1 MSQLFRQR
9 LAQRLAWQKAV
20 NDPVRE
26 PRNRLPTLP
35 LLRQWQSR
43 RLEAGFQDFLADPK
57 KRPAAEFFLS
67 DLYSDRDFSAR
78 DRDAAKLLPMM
89 ARFLPDT
96 LLHAATGAIELAVLS
111 HAFDLRLAEY
121 LNHRRLPLAPITLAD
136 YGAAYRSADHR
147 RLRRHQVEL
156 VVEVGHSLDAAVH
169 KHGVFKLLKASRLPA
184 RAAGLSELQQFL
196 ERGFT
201 AFAALGGADAF
212 LAEIARR
219 EYRASERLFAG
230 HPDPFASDQPKP
242 SSR

>member
-9 LAQRLAWQKAV
+9 LAQRLAWQKAL
-20 NDPVRE
+20 NDQKRE

-35 LLRQWQSR
+35 MLRQWQAR
-43 RLEAGFQDFLADPK
+43 RLEAGFQDFLADAK
-57 KRPAAEFFLS
+57 MRPAAEFFLS

-89 ARFLPDT
+89 ARFLPDS

-111 HAFDLRLAEY
+111 HAFDLRLAQF
-121 LNHRRLPLAPITLAD
+121 LAARRQPLAPITLAD
-136 YGAAYRSADHR
+136 YGAAYRSAAYP
-147 RLRRHQVEL
+147 RLRRHQVDL
-156 VVEVGHSLDAAVH
+156 VLEVGQSLDAAVH

-184 RAAGLSELQQFL
+184 QLAGLSELQQFL

-212 LAEIARR
+212 LSEIGRR
-219 EYRASERLFAG
+219 EYVASERLFAG
-230 HPDPFASDQPKP
+230 HPDPFAIDRPN
-242 SSR
+242 

>member
-9 LAQRLAWQKAV
+9 LARRLAWQAAI
-20 NDPVRE
+20 NDPRRE

-35 LLRQWQSR
+35 LLRQWQTR

-57 KRPAAEFFLS
+57 MRPAAEFFLS

-96 LLHAATGAIELAVLS
+96 LLHAATGVIELAVLS
-111 HAFDLRLAEY
+111 HAFDLRLAAS
-121 LNHRRLPLAPITLAD
+121 LAKRRDPSAPITLAE
-136 YGAAYRSADHR
+136 YGKAYRSSGYP

-156 VVEVGHSLDAAVH
+156 ILRVGEALDAAVH

-184 RAAGLSELQQFL
+184 QLAGLSELQQFL

-212 LAEIARR
+212 LSEIGRR

-230 HPDPFASDQPKP
+230 DPDPFALD
-242 SSR
+242 